1 LSFLDVLARAWRN
14 TKVSV
19 DGHSDAIS
27 WFVNYAEKKE
37 ALKKEKQERQRLE
50 LDRKN
55 KTQHNQDQNT
65 DQMIFDDSAISFVRP
80 YEHQDTNATLRMQE
94 EERKM
99 VLGYGMT
106 KQEFVDWIKAQDPQ
120 AANQTVVARLISVL
134 ADTSNESGMT

>member
-1 LSFLDVLARAWRN
+1 M
-14 TKVSV
+14 
-19 DGHSDAIS
+19 
-27 WFVNYAEKKE
+27 NYAEKKE

-80 YEHQDTNATLRMQE
+80 YEHPDTNATLRMQE

-134 ADTSNESGMT
+134 ADASNESGMT

>member
-1 LSFLDVLARAWRN
+1 M
-14 TKVSV
+14 

-65 DQMIFDDSAISFVRP
+65 DQMIFDDSAMFVRP
-80 YEHQDTNATLRMQE
+80 YEHQDTNAATSLDCGSHGDQCCSDNCT
-94 EERKM
+94 
-99 VLGYGMT
+99 G
-106 KQEFVDWIKAQDPQ
+106 QQH
-120 AANQTVVARLISVL
+120 L
-134 ADTSNESGMT
+134 ALKLWSCESKTTHGVPSHSHVIYFAH

>member
-1 LSFLDVLARAWRN
+1 
-14 TKVSV
+14 
-19 DGHSDAIS
+19 
-27 WFVNYAEKKE
+27 VNYAEKKE